1 MSTPVKFIVN
11 FFVVLT
17 IQIFL
22 LNDIMLRAS
31 TTVFGF
37 PVFTPIIYP
46 IILLILPVNT
56 PNWLLMFLGFIT
68 GLTMDMFS
76 NTPGMHA
83 AAMVLICYIRPFVLR
98 LFFQQT
104 EKELKNAVPTL
115 YKLGF
120 TSFVIYVGFMILIHH
135 FAFYLLQIWSFKS
148 TLLILGKTF
157 VSAILSVMLIILGQL
172 LFAKK
177 ESYRS

>member
-1 MSTPVKFIVN
+1 MSTPIKFILN
-11 FFVVLT
+11 FVIILT

-22 LNDIMLRAS
+22 LNDIMLRSS
-31 TTVFGF
+31 TTFMGF

-46 IILLILPVNT
+46 LILLILPVNT
-56 PNWLLMFLGFIT
+56 PSWLLIILGFIT

-98 LFFQQT
+98 LFFQQSN
-104 EKELKNAVPTL
+104 KELKDATPSL

-120 TSFVIYVGFMILIHH
+120 TSFVIYIGFMILIHH
-135 FAFYLLQIWSFKS
+135 FTFYLLQIWSFKS
-148 TLLILGKTF
+148 TFLILGKTI
-157 VSAILSVMLIILGQL
+157 VSAIMSVLLIILAQL

-177 ESYRS
+177 EMQRS

>member
-1 MSTPVKFIVN
+1 MSTTIKFILN
-11 FFVVLT
+11 FIVVLT
-17 IQIFL
+17 IQIFI
-22 LNDIMLRAS
+22 LNDIMLKS
-31 TTVFGF
+31 SLTFFGF

-46 IILLILPVNT
+46 LILLVMPVNT
-56 PNWLLMFLGFIT
+56 PHWFLMILGFIT

-83 AAMVLICYIRPFVLR
+83 AAMVLICYLRPFILK

-104 EKELKNAVPTL
+104 AKELRDTVPSL

-120 TSFVIYVGFMILIHH
+120 TSFIIYVGFTILIHH
-135 FAFYLLQIWSFKS
+135 AFFYILEIWSFKS
-148 TLLILGKTF
+148 SVLIFFKTIVSAIMSILLIL
-157 VSAILSVMLIILGQL
+157 LSQL

-177 ESYRS
+177 EIQRA

>member
-1 MSTPVKFIVN
+1 MSTPIKFILN
-11 FFVVLT
+11 FVVILT
-17 IQIFL
+17 IQIFI
-22 LNDIMLRAS
+22 LNDIMLKS
-31 TTVFGF
+31 SLTILGF

-46 IILLILPVNT
+46 LILLVLPVNT
-56 PNWLLMFLGFIT
+56 PHWLLMILGFIT

-83 AAMVLICYIRPFVLR
+83 AAMVLICYLRPFILK

-104 EKELKNAVPTL
+104 AKELKDAIPSL

-120 TSFVIYVGFMILIHH
+120 TSFIIYVGFTILIHH
-135 FAFYLLQIWSFKS
+135 FVFYTLEIWSIKS
-148 TLLILGKTF
+148 ILIILLKTIVSAIMSILLIL
-157 VSAILSVMLIILGQL
+157 LGQL

-177 ESYRS
+177 ESQRS

>member
-1 MSTPVKFIVN
+1 MSTTIKFILN
-11 FFVVLT
+11 FIVVLT
-17 IQIFL
+17 IQIFI
-22 LNDIMLRAS
+22 LNDIMLKS
-31 TTVFGF
+31 SLTFFGF

-46 IILLILPVNT
+46 LILLVMPVNT
-56 PNWLLMFLGFIT
+56 PHWLLMVLGFVT

-83 AAMVLICYIRPFVLR
+83 AAMVLICYVRPYILK

-104 EKELKNAVPTL
+104 AKELKDTVPSL

-120 TSFVIYVGFMILIHH
+120 TSFIIYVGFTILIHH
-135 FAFYLLQIWSFKS
+135 LFFYILEIWSFKS
-148 TLLILGKTF
+148 ILLIFFKTI
-157 VSAILSVMLIILGQL
+157 VSAIMSIILILLSQL

-177 ESYRS
+177 EIQRA

>member
-1 MSTPVKFIVN
+1 M
-11 FFVVLT
+11 VLT
-17 IQIFL
+17 IQIFI
-22 LNDIMLRAS
+22 LNDIMLKS
-31 TTVFGF
+31 SLTFFGF

-46 IILLILPVNT
+46 LILLVMPVNT
-56 PNWLLMFLGFIT
+56 PHWLLMILGFIT

-83 AAMVLICYIRPFVLR
+83 AAMVLICYFRPFILK

-104 EKELKNAVPTL
+104 ANELRDTVPTL

-120 TSFVIYVGFMILIHH
+120 TSFIIYIGFTILIHH
-135 FAFYLLQIWSFKS
+135 AIFYILEIWSFKS
-148 TLLILGKTF
+148 SMLIFFKTIVSAIMSILLIL
-157 VSAILSVMLIILGQL
+157 LSQL

-177 ESYRS
+177 EIQRA